1 MRGAFSVG
9 CIGGAAGS
17 PGAGAAGDAGVV
29 AGDSVADG
37 GDAGAVVGVV
47 VSGACSARE
56 QAAPNPTIVTTAV
69 APAISVRPRL
79 KLSDL
84 IVCPICR
91 PQPSAAGSAAT

>member
-9 CIGGAAGS
+9 CIGGAVGS
-17 PGAGAAGDAGVV
+17 PGAGAAGDGGVV

-37 GDAGAVVGVV
+37 GDAGAVGVV